1 MKEINRNI
9 QPGINLIESINI
21 SHPEEFT
28 LDNGIPVY
36 IIDSATQELVK
47 IEFLF
52 AAGSR
57 VENKILSAGFTNRM
71 IKEGTENFTSSEI
84 ASTIDFYGAH
94 LETSSDKDNAS
105 VTLYTLNK
113 YIDKTL
119 PIIAEVIRKP
129 VFPEKELNTMKRN
142 RKQNFL
148 VNSEKVRYVA
158 KRKFNEMIFG
168 EGHPYGKMFIP
179 DNFNE
184 IDRSDVEGFYKNKYT
199 ANNCKIIIAGKVPQD
214 LTKKIN
220 AFFGDFDGLKSENNL
235 FPNVFSDPAKQYTFI
250 EKPGAV
256 QTAIRIGKTMFN
268 KTHPDFQKLRVLNT
282 VLGGYFGSRLM
293 TNIREDK
300 GYTYGIGSAIVS
312 MRYSGYF
319 FITSEVGAS
328 VTNDAI
334 QEIYK
339 ELEIL
344 QNDLIPVDEL
354 QLVKNYMT
362 GSILR
367 SLDGAFQL
375 SNNFKGLVEYGLDFN
390 YFNRFMETI
399 KETSAIELR
408 ELAQNYFA
416 KDSLFELAVGGK
428 K

>member
-1 MKEINRNI
+1 MKEINRTI
-9 QPGINLIESINI
+9 HPPVKLINSINI
-21 SHPEEFT
+21 SNPNEDK

-36 IIDSATQELVK
+36 KIDKATQELVK

-57 VENKILSAGFTNRM
+57 EENKILTAGFTNRM
-71 IKEGTENFTSSEI
+71 LKEGTENYTSSEI

-119 PIIAEVIRKP
+119 PIVAEVIRKP
-129 VFPEKELNTMKRN
+129 VFPEKELATMKRN

-158 KRKFNEMIFG
+158 KRKFNEIIFG
-168 EGHPYGKMFIP
+168 DGHPYGKMFVP
-179 DNFNE
+179 SNFDE
-184 IDRSDVEGFYKNKYT
+184 IIRNDVEEFYKSQYT
-199 ANNCKIIIAGKVPQD
+199 ANNCKIIVAGKVPRD
-214 LTKKIN
+214 LTQKLN
-220 AFFGDFDGLKSENNL
+220 VYFGDFDGSKPENEI
-235 FPNVFSDPAKQYTFI
+235 FPEIFSDPAKKFTFI
-250 EKPGAV
+250 EKPGAL
-256 QTAIRIGKTMFN
+256 QTAIRIGKALFN

-300 GYTYGIGSAIVS
+300 GYTYGIGSAVVS
-312 MRYSGYF
+312 LRHTGYF
-319 FITSEVGAS
+319 FITSEVGTS
-328 VTNDAI
+328 VTSEAI
-334 QEIYK
+334 KEVYK
-339 ELEIL
+339 EINIL
-344 QNDLIPVDEL
+344 QNDLISKDEL

-362 GSILR
+362 GSVLR
-367 SLDGAFQL
+367 SMDGAFQL
-375 SNNFKGLVEYGLDFN
+375 SNYFKGLVEFGMDFSYVN
-390 YFNRFMETI
+390 KYMETI
-399 KETSAIELR
+399 KETTADDLR
-408 ELAQNYFA
+408 DLAQKYLA
-416 KDSLFELAVGGK
+416 KDSLFELTVGGK